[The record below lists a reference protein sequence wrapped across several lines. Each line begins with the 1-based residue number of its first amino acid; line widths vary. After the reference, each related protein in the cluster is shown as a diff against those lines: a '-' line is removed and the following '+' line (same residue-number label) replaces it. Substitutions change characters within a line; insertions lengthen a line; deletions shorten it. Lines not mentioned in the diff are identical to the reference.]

1 GSRAWRND
9 FPRSQ
14 RACNPERTRDRVVD
28 SADALIS
35 GRSGAAVFVLLL
47 IVYLLTLAPGVTYW
61 DAGEFLAAM
70 KSLGVPHPPGT
81 PLFILIG
88 NVWGRALSPLFGFAY
103 SVNLFSAICTA
114 SACGIFAAR
123 MSRRTG
129 RTKAPI
135 AGGVLSGLM
144 SSVWLNANETEVY
157 APALLMSAMFLFAA
171 EKL

>member
-35 GRSGAAVFVLLL
+35 GRSGAAVFVLL
-47 IVYLLTLAPGVTYW
+47 ICVYLITLAPGVTYW

-81 PLFILIG
+81 PLFILIA
-88 NVWGRALSPLFGFAY
+88 NVWGRVLAPVFGFAY
-103 SVNLFSAICTA
+103 SVNLLSAVSTA
-114 SACGIFAAR
+114 CACAIFATMMA
-123 MSRRTG
+123 
-129 RTKAPI
+129 
-135 AGGVLSGLM
+135 
-144 SSVWLNANETEVY
+144 
-157 APALLMSAMFLFAA
+157 
-171 EKL
+171 